1 MAPEEAFLRSSIGTY
16 LTGRKASE
24 HPASSLNIPRSST
37 FRPVMRRGSPA
48 SLGSVTICS
57 LEGKDDNDRPGL
69 LQVLIPLRAIQ
80 SVVTST
86 SDYGAELVRATGG
99 TIHVILN
106 SGNNQI
112 S

>member
-1 MAPEEAFLRSSIGTY
+1 MDGARG
-16 LTGRKASE
+16 
-24 HPASSLNIPRSST
+24 
-37 FRPVMRRGSPA
+37 GSPSLFKRHVLDRA
-48 SLGSVTICS
+48 KGERAPWVESQHSAFFNPQTSLGFVTICC

-80 SVVTST
+80 SVDTST

-106 SGNNQI
+106 SGTNQI

>member
-1 MAPEEAFLRSSIGTY
+1 
-16 LTGRKASE
+16 
-24 HPASSLNIPRSST
+24 
-37 FRPVMRRGSPA
+37 MRRGSPA

-80 SVVTST
+80 SVDTLC
-86 SDYGAELVRATGG
+86 AELVRATGG

-106 SGNNQI
+106 SGTNQI